1 MNQFKKLSMGKQV
14 LFVFG
19 TLCAILVASDRL
31 LFFGLRS
38 IEDSSRQQLSY
49 VVNET
54 PLTAPQRI

>member
-1 MNQFKKLSMGKQV
+1 MNRFTKLPVGKQV

-19 TLCAILVASDRL
+19 TLCAILVARDGL

-38 IEDSSRQQLSY
+38 IEDSNRQQLSY

-54 PLTAPQRI
+54 QLTAPQRT